1 MLDMG
6 LRSVPIGEQNC
17 YSYDIYTNTW
27 KQLPDVPIGK
37 MHPTLI
43 NINSRYVFQIGGFD
57 DFNFEIYRL
66 DMSQPDKPWKTLEL
80 KLIQPIVNPDIYIST
95 HRFLEIRNE

>member
-1 MLDMG
+1 MRKWAHGACLCGDQIVITSGTSELMLDMG

-66 DMSQPDKPWKTLEL
+66 DMS
-80 KLIQPIVNPDIYIST
+80 
-95 HRFLEIRNE
+95 